1 MTSDVGLNKDGA
13 AKTGEALNN
22 YLSDL
27 HIFYGKLHCYHWNVE
42 GPEFFPLHTKLEEV
56 YDGVAEAIDEVAER
70 ILTIGV
76 RPVSTFKEYL
86 ERSKLQE
93 APSRAYSG
101 DEVVKSVLADLK
113 HLIAALRGIIEVAGE
128 GGDEVTVDLCV
139 GALSGYEKTVWMLSA
154 HLG

>member
-1 MTSDVGLNKDGA
+1 MTSDIGLKKDGT
-13 AKTGEALNN
+13 AKTAEALNN

-27 HIFYGKLHCYHWNVE
+27 HLFYGKLHCYHWNVE

-56 YDGVAEAIDEVAER
+56 YDGVAEAIDEIAER
-70 ILTIGV
+70 ILTIGA

-93 APSRAYSG
+93 APSKAYSG
-101 DEVVKSVLADLK
+101 DEVVRSVLADLQY
-113 HLIAALRGIIEVAGE
+113 LIGALRGIMAVAGE
-128 GGDEVTVDLCV
+128 SDDEVTIDQCV
-139 GALSGYEKTVWMLSA
+139 GALAAYEKTVWMLSA